1 MFSVA
6 QFRRNQFIRT
16 FLSPTFPRLSMS
28 PTLKQELLVGLDE
41 VLLRC
46 SVANTNGKLTHRD
59 LRLGIKGQRL
69 DELAEAAS
77 FSG

>member
-1 MFSVA
+1 
-6 QFRRNQFIRT
+6 
-16 FLSPTFPRLSMS
+16 MS